1 MHIQRS
7 DNVPAFAS
15 PHGEVVY
22 ELIGE
27 KAGDISGHSVAQI
40 VLPPGKAA
48 QKHYH
53 PVAEESYYILAGR
66 GRVTIDNE
74 TREVTA
80 GDTIY
85 IPANAV
91 HEIENH
97 TSGHENLIFLAVCVP
112 AWTPDNSVYVD

>member
-15 PHGEVVY
+15 PSGEVIH

-40 VLPPGKAA
+40 TLPPGKSA

-66 GRVTIDNE
+66 GRVTIDDE
-74 TREVTA
+74 TREITA

-85 IPANAV
+85 IPPKAV
-91 HEIENH
+91 HTIKNH
-97 TSGHENLIFLAVCVP
+97 TAGQENLIFLAVCIP